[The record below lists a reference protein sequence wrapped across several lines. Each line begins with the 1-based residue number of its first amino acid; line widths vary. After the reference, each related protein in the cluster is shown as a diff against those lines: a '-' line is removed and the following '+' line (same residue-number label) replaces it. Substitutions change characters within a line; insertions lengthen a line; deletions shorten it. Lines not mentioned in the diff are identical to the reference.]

1 MNSLNILILI
11 CCHRVSSLGHYDLY
25 EDYDLGDLPGDQLDN
40 GEDNLESVKDYD
52 ADLDFDYYDYQ
63 GDRDKGAVYY
73 DHFDDF
79 DEDDPDLDEMG
90 NPINSS
96 NIALP
101 WEFADDMS
109 KIYKEEL

>member
-11 CCHRVSSLGHYDLY
+11 CCHQVSSLGHYDLY
-25 EDYDLGDLPGDQLDN
+25 EDYDLGSQLND
-40 GEDNLESVKDYD
+40 GEDNLESVKDY
-52 ADLDFDYYDYQ
+52 AADFDYDYYQ
-63 GDRDKGAVYY
+63 GEKDRDKGAVYY

-79 DEDDPDLDEMG
+79 DEDDPDLGEMG
-90 NPINSS
+90 NPIDSS

-109 KIYKEEL
+109 KLYKEEL